1 MINTY
6 LFGQTFYTRF
16 GQKKEIVGSKKY
28 SDLGECYQVNP
39 NYPEPARDD
48 RVGCDI
54 VTEEDMHD
62 ILSKQPEYIV
72 KYKERQKREA
82 EYKIQLELQE
92 KKRRE
97 EEAILEMERDLYGFL
112 DGKTPM
118 MCGKIQMVLQKKFVY
133 RIHTVNEDTDSCDAV
148 QRKYMS
154 RKNFV
159 IQQMKNGYAPK
170 NDNGKYMLC
179 KMIDK
184 ARGYVY
190 YITKVEYDFGMYLL
204 DNGILEKI

>member
-28 SDLGECYQVNP
+28 SDLGECYLVNP

-48 RVGCDI
+48 LVGCDI
-54 VTEEDMHD
+54 VTEEEMHD

-72 KYKERQKREA
+72 KYEERQKREA
-82 EYKIQLELQE
+82 EYKIQMELQE

-97 EEAILEMERDLYGFL
+97 EEAILEKERDLYGFL

-133 RIHTVNEDTDSCDAV
+133 RIHTVNEDTEDCDAV

-170 NDNGKYMLC
+170 YDDGKHMLC

-184 ARGYVY
+184 AQGYVY

-204 DNGILEKI
+204 NNSILEKI